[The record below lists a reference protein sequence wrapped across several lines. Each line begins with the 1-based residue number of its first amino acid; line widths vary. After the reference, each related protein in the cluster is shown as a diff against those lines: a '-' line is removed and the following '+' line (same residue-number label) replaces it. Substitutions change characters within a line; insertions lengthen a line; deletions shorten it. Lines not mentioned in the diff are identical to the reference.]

1 MVLNLIKKF
10 LKKYLPYYSD
20 LKKRNEYIK
29 IASTLS
35 NNKNSDGYE
44 KQIYEF
50 INTSPKVNISCDE
63 SREILKSLRFKS
75 NELFFKNKSNAKFKV
90 ATNQEEKLIETF
102 STELLED
109 EIYRFVVDPI
119 EFIPEVLDLVLTD
132 SFKNTFSNIKPLK
145 LANIH
150 LRLSIPN
157 NFEKHT
163 TGFHRDYNSFNT
175 LKIFIPLT
183 EGNNEDFL
191 EYFSSTILK
200 STKFLHY
207 RPRHVP
213 LNKLKNK
220 YRNLRPDRVGKHD
233 KFFPIVSTTSIHRE
247 IPSNTKKITLILTF
261 LTHPDYGYYKPIF
274 HSKKQNKNY
283 QKIAE
288 DNFLSLIEFR

>member
-1 MVLNLIKKF
+1 MVLNLIKEF
-10 LKKYLPYYSD
+10 LKNYFPYYSD
-20 LKKRNEYIK
+20 FKKRNEYIE
-29 IASTLS
+29 IASSLLQS
-35 NNKNSDGYE
+35 KNINGFE
-44 KQIYEF
+44 KRIYDF
-50 INTSPKVNISCDE
+50 ISTSPKVNISCDE
-63 SREILKSLRFKS
+63 SREILKTLRIKS
-75 NELFFKNKSNAKFKV
+75 NQLFLKNKSNAKFKV

-102 STELLED
+102 STELLKD

-119 EFIPEVLDLVLTD
+119 EFIPEVLNLVLTE
-132 SFKNTFSNIKPLK
+132 SFKNTFSNIKSLK

-191 EYFSSTILK
+191 EYFSSTTLK

-207 RPRHVP
+207 RPRHVS

-220 YRNLRPDRVGKHD
+220 YRSLRPDRVGKQD
-233 KFFPIVSTTSIHRE
+233 EVFPIVSTTSIHRE
-247 IPSNTKKITLILTF
+247 IPSKTKKNYTYSYFFNSSRLWIL
-261 LTHPDYGYYKPIF
+261 
-274 HSKKQNKNY
+274 
-283 QKIAE
+283 
-288 DNFLSLIEFR
+288 